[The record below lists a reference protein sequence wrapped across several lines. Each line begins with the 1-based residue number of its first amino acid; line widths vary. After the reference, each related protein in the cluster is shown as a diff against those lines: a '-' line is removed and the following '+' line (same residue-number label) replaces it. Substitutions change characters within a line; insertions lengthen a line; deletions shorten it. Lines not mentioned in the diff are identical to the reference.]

1 MLPNI
6 FSTTKYDAFCEHMQ
20 SAYMDAD
27 HALIFEHEL
36 EQPEFLKLKE
46 AYTYYRRDGSYLMS
60 TLGVQE
66 VIGYDDEQVSHT
78 RDMLMQ
84 GLPSC
89 IDTRA
94 IRECSKMRIPH
105 GYRVEVKGIVD
116 QHSKRFYAYDIG
128 PRVRT
133 FNARTSVKELSYWDR
148 IETLANA
155 GFHAGFT
162 KSMNPYDFFKERDVH
177 EVLKHLYIIVYDYT
191 VTGRVCVDVVYP
203 HETTAIVVGT
213 SS

>member
-66 VIGYDDEQVSHT
+66 VVGYACTSWVS
-78 RDMLMQ
+78 R
-84 GLPSC
+84 
-89 IDTRA
+89 
-94 IRECSKMRIPH
+94 
-105 GYRVEVKGIVD
+105 
-116 QHSKRFYAYDIG
+116 
-128 PRVRT
+128 
-133 FNARTSVKELSYWDR
+133 
-148 IETLANA
+148 
-155 GFHAGFT
+155 
-162 KSMNPYDFFKERDVH
+162 
-177 EVLKHLYIIVYDYT
+177 
-191 VTGRVCVDVVYP
+191 
-203 HETTAIVVGT
+203 
-213 SS
+213 